1 MSLFFLLFQSCQ
13 TPEDLTPSVSK
24 HGINNFIAS
33 FPDISSDDNIFDA
46 EIDYENKIINVVI
59 PYNYPTNSNNVITE
73 DDITSMKVRANLDDN
88 VMIEPKLL
96 YMDLSKE
103 NYITVITQSKEKT
116 TYKVIA
122 EIRKSN
128 QCLITKFNLP
138 DLNLQGVINESNKTI
153 SIVTADLVGQAS
165 VDLTI
170 SHGATISPDPRID
183 LQNYDNDVVLTVT
196 AQNGIDQSVYT
207 VKKSIPEKIANGLR
221 PGSKTILWAKKLVD
235 IGIITPNITTG
246 IAVTE
251 NYIFL
256 NARGENSIYI
266 DRKTGEYVGSY
277 DLGSVKGLNKNYYST
292 ADNND
297 NVLICNRTPED
308 GASFKIWKFSDVN
321 TAPEIFI
328 DWTTSLPMGRKFS
341 VKGDITKNAIITVPI
356 NQLGAQFARWQV
368 VNGNLV
374 SQTPVIIT
382 ASGIN
387 WTTNIDIVYSDESN
401 LTSDYFASF
410 FGQSG
415 SVKKFTWFD
424 GTTNTPKL
432 QGPDISGNW
441 IPNSVDHV
449 EFNNIQYVLH
459 NTVNA
464 FTWGSDDNI
473 FMYDLSAN
481 ILSNPEKVVETGLYG
496 GKALGVQN
504 TGGTGDV
511 AFRVSDN
518 GYYLY
523 VYLMFTNGYV
533 VCVQYDCI
541 DM

>member
-387 WTTNIDIVYSDESN
+387 WTTNIDIVYSDESK